1 MPRRAPSLLAAL
13 ALVTAG
19 CTAEQPEQPTSRE
32 PERTYPVWPREV
44 RPDERALRADGND
57 RETAFEIIGLTTGMK
72 TLVGSHAEWP
82 AKQSY
87 LRLRLVVTNTGR
99 STVLFD
105 AMRQRL
111 VLADGSTA
119 KPDSQAMLIK
129 RQPEEFDLG
138 SGVRVEFDL
147 YYDVPAS
154 TKPRALRVFGGPTL
168 TDANDRE
175 STDIPLD
182 GG

>member
-19 CTAEQPEQPTSRE
+19 CTAEQPASRE
-32 PERTYPVWPREV
+32 PEPTYPLSPREV
-44 RPDERALRADGND
+44 RPDERPLDVTGKDGD
-57 RETAFEIIGLTTGMK
+57 TEFVVIGMTSGMEA
-72 TLVGSHAEWP
+72 LVGSHAESP
-82 AKQSY
+82 AKESY

-111 VLADGSTA
+111 VLAAGSAA
-119 KPDSQAMLIK
+119 KPDSQAMLIR

-147 YYDVPAS
+147 YYDVPAD
-154 TKPRALRVFGGPTL
+154 TKPRALRAFGGATL
-168 TDANDRE
+168 TDAHDRE